1 MTASR
6 KKSDSAS
13 AGAWPGLPSAEDLGR
28 LVEQFKLPGVDVSAL
43 VEWQRKDFEALV
55 EANRQAVEGMKSL
68 ATRQGEILQE
78 TLAQWQGAIGSAAGT
93 GGTGGAASGA
103 ESVQRGIGQAL
114 ENVRELATLEAA
126 ARGKAWKV
134 MQDRMQDNMA
144 NLQKLLQGR

>member
-6 KKSDSAS
+6 KKSDSPS
-13 AGAWPGLPSAEDLGR
+13 AGAWPALPSGEDLSQ
-28 LVEQFKLPGVDVSAL
+28 LVERFKLPGVDVSAL

-78 TLAQWQGAIGSAAGT
+78 TLAQWQGALGNP
-93 GGTGGAASGA
+93 GGKDMAASGP

-114 ENVRELATLEAA
+114 EHVRELATLEAET
-126 ARGKAWKV
+126 RSKAWKV

>member
-13 AGAWPGLPSAEDLGR
+13 VGAWPPLPSAEDLGQ
-28 LVEQFKLPGVDVSAL
+28 LVERFKLPGVDVSAL

-78 TLAQWQGAIGSAAGT
+78 TLAQWQGAIGSV